1 MTVPEPSDSEL
12 ALRLIRAG
20 MRETP
25 APGTLQR
32 TLAGLGLAAG
42 ALGTASSAGALAA
55 TKAAASVTAAALLK
69 WAGAGAAAG
78 VLFAASAHGVYRAT
92 HPEARGAHAA
102 APTRATTGAA
112 TLAASARP
120 YDESPTVAATSAP
133 VAFTP
138 APRAPR
144 SAPEST
150 ETEAPLAAEVA
161 FVDAGRE
168 AFQRGDFAAA
178 LARLDGYERA
188 FPEQRLLP
196 EVLYLRMQALVRRGE
211 ADQAAELAKRL
222 VRDFPKSPHASS
234 ARAILTGD
242 GAR

>member
-20 MRETP
+20 IRETP

-55 TKAAASVTAAALLK
+55 TKAAASVTAVTLLK

-92 HPEARGAHAA
+92 RPEAPGAHPA
-102 APTRATTGAA
+102 APARATTGAA
-112 TLAASARP
+112 TLVASARRD
-120 YDESPTVAATSAP
+120 DEPPTVAVTSAP
-133 VAFTP
+133 VAL
-138 APRAPR
+138 APSPRPPR
-144 SAPEST
+144 SEPEGT

-168 AFQRGDFAAA
+168 AFQRGDFGAA

-188 FPEQRLLP
+188 FSEQRLLP
-196 EVLYLRMQALVRRGE
+196 EVLYLRMQSLLRRGDAE
-211 ADQAAELAKRL
+211 RAAELARRL
-222 VRDFPKSPHASS
+222 VRDFPKNPHASS